1 MEILISEAMTGQALD
16 RLRESFVVA
25 YEPDLWRD
33 PAGLQERLASG
44 VRALIVRNQTR
55 VTRELLAVADRLE
68 VIGRAGVGLEN
79 IDLTAASE
87 RGIVVAW
94 TPEQNANSVAELTV
108 GLILALARRIP
119 AADRD
124 TRAGNWNRHQF
135 TGIEILGK
143 TLGVIGLGRIGAAT
157 AAKARALGME
167 IVAYDP
173 LLDTDSL
180 RALELRA
187 RIVPLEELLAVSD
200 VVTCH
205 LPATP
210 ATIGLLDAA
219 RLSLLKPT
227 AYLINTSRGTVLD
240 EGALV
245 ELLARGAIAGAALDV
260 RAEEPPAPSP
270 LTALDNV
277 ILLPHIAAF
286 TTEGQRRVVTSIC
299 RDVAAV
305 LRGEPARFFA
315 NFPLPRR

>member
-1 MEILISEAMTGQALD
+1 MEILISEAMGGEALD
-16 RLRESFVVA
+16 RLREAFAVA
-25 YEPDLWRD
+25 YEPELWRD
-33 PAGLQERLASG
+33 PAGLRERLASG
-44 VRALIVRNQTR
+44 ARALVVRNQTR
-55 VTRELLAVADRLE
+55 VTRELLDAAKQLE

-79 IDLTAASE
+79 IDLPAASE

-108 GLILALARRIP
+108 GLILALARHIP

-124 TRAGNWNRHQF
+124 TRAGHWNRQRY

-173 LLDTDSL
+173 LLDSDSL

-187 RIVPLEELLAVSD
+187 RILPLEELLAVSD

-227 AYLINTSRGTVLD
+227 ACLINTSRGTVLD
-240 EGALV
+240 EGALTD
-245 ELLARGAIAGAALDV
+245 LLARGAIAGAALDV

-270 LTALDNV
+270 LTSLENV

>member
-1 MEILISEAMTGQALD
+1 
-16 RLRESFVVA
+16 
-25 YEPDLWRD
+25 
-33 PAGLQERLASG
+33 
-44 VRALIVRNQTR
+44 
-55 VTRELLAVADRLE
+55 
-68 VIGRAGVGLEN
+68 
-79 IDLTAASE
+79 
-87 RGIVVAW
+87 
-94 TPEQNANSVAELTV
+94 
-108 GLILALARRIP
+108 
-119 AADRD
+119 
-124 TRAGNWNRHQF
+124 
-135 TGIEILGK
+135 
-143 TLGVIGLGRIGAAT
+143 
-157 AAKARALGME
+157 ME

>member
-16 RLRESFVVA
+16 RLRESFAVA
-25 YEPDLWRD
+25 YEPELWRD

-55 VTRELLAVADRLE
+55 VTRELLAVTTHLE

-240 EGALV
+240 EGVLID
-245 ELLARGAIAGAALDV
+245 LLARGAIAGAALDV

>member
-16 RLRESFVVA
+16 RLRESFAVA

-33 PAGLQERLASG
+33 PVGLRERLASG

-108 GLILALARRIP
+108 GLILALARHIP

-124 TRAGNWNRHQF
+124 TRAGNWNRQQF

>member
-1 MEILISEAMTGQALD
+1 MEILISEAMGGESLD
-16 RLRESFVVA
+16 RLRESFAVA
-25 YEPDLWRD
+25 YEPELWRD
-33 PAGLQERLASG
+33 PVGLRERLASG
-44 VRALIVRNQTR
+44 ARALIVRNQTR
-55 VTRELLAVADRLE
+55 VTRELLDAAKQLE

-108 GLILALARRIP
+108 GLILALARHIP

-124 TRAGNWNRHQF
+124 TRAGHWNRQRF

-167 IVAYDP
+167 IAAYDP
-173 LLDTDSL
+173 LLDSDSL

-187 RIVPLEELLAVSD
+187 RILPLEELLAVSD

-205 LPATP
+205 LPATA
-210 ATIGLLDAA
+210 ATVGLLDAA

-227 AYLINTSRGTVLD
+227 ACLINTSRGTILD
-240 EGALV
+240 EAALID
-245 ELLARGAIAGAALDV
+245 LLGRRAIAGAALDV
-260 RAEEPPAPSP
+260 RAEEPPTPSP
-270 LTALDNV
+270 LSAMENV

-286 TTEGQRRVVTSIC
+286 TTEGQRRVVTAVC

>member
-1 MEILISEAMTGQALD
+1 MEILISEAMGGESLD
-16 RLRESFVVA
+16 RLRESFAVA
-25 YEPDLWRD
+25 YEPELWRD
-33 PAGLQERLASG
+33 PVGLRERLASG

-55 VTRELLAVADRLE
+55 VTRELLDAAKQLE

-108 GLILALARRIP
+108 GLILALARHIP

-124 TRAGNWNRHQF
+124 TRAGHWNRQRF

-173 LLDTDSL
+173 LLDSDSL

-187 RIVPLEELLAVSD
+187 RILPLEELLAVSD

-205 LPATP
+205 LPATA
-210 ATIGLLDAA
+210 ATVGLLDAA

-227 AYLINTSRGTVLD
+227 ACLINTSRGTILD
-240 EGALV
+240 EAALID
-245 ELLARGAIAGAALDV
+245 LLGRRAIAGAALDV

-270 LTALDNV
+270 LSAMENV

-286 TTEGQRRVVTSIC
+286 TTEGQRRVVTAVC

>member
-1 MEILISEAMTGQALD
+1 MEILISEAMGGESLD
-16 RLRESFVVA
+16 RLRESFAVA
-25 YEPDLWRD
+25 CEPELWRD
-33 PAGLQERLASG
+33 PVGLRERLASG

-55 VTRELLAVADRLE
+55 VTRELLDAAGQLE

-108 GLILALARRIP
+108 GLILALARHIP

-124 TRAGNWNRHQF
+124 TRAGHWNRHRF

-173 LLDTDSL
+173 LLDSDSL

-187 RIVPLEELLAVSD
+187 RILPLEELLAVSD

-205 LPATP
+205 LPATA
-210 ATIGLLDAA
+210 ATVGLLDAA

-227 AYLINTSRGTVLD
+227 ACLINTSRGTILD
-240 EGALV
+240 EAALID
-245 ELLARGAIAGAALDV
+245 LLGRRAIAGAALDV

-270 LTALDNV
+270 LSAMENV

-286 TTEGQRRVVTSIC
+286 TTEGQRRVVTAVC